1 MKKIN
6 IKRRVSPETTLME
19 QPSEVRI
26 LWNTRNQELEP
37 EVFEKIPAWMDKH
50 PHDLMAFLDYQDL
63 KKELDKLIWSL
74 YQKEPKVIILR
85 YLFDCTLKEI
95 GDMFD
100 LSKER
105 IRQVEAKALRKL
117 KHPTRSDVL
126 QGYL

>member
-26 LWNTRNQELEP
+26 LWKTRNQELEP

-85 YLFDCTLKEI
+85 YLFDCTLEEI

>member
-1 MKKIN
+1 
-6 IKRRVSPETTLME
+6 ME

-26 LWNTRNQELEP
+26 LWKTRNQELEP

-85 YLFDCTLKEI
+85 YLFDCTLEEI